1 MILNPEMECMSR
13 EDMKKLQSERLVK
26 LVKTCYEKSKFYR
39 RKMAELNITP
49 DDIKSIDDIHKLPF
63 TTKTDLR
70 DEYPFGLM
78 VVPPTEIRRIHAS
91 SGTTGKPVVDVYTEN
106 DLKMWAEGAA
116 RVMAAGGV
124 GPGDTVQV
132 SYGYGLFTGGLG
144 AHDAAAVLGAVQ
156 LPTSAGNSEKQ
167 IMLMKDFRSN
177 VLACTPSYALHLAEC
192 IEKSDKVSIE
202 DMHLRVGFFGA
213 EPWTEGM
220 RKELEEKLHIKAIDI
235 YGLTEMCGP
244 GVGGECECQN
254 GTHLWEDLFYPEII
268 NPDTLEPCAPGEFGE
283 LVFTSLCKEA
293 MPIIRYRT
301 RDLTR
306 LIYEP
311 CKCGRTAV
319 RMDRI
324 LGRSDDMLIVRG
336 VNVFPST
343 VEAILTEFPAY
354 SPQYFIT
361 VDRKN
366 NEDMFDL
373 DVELRE
379 EFFSPN
385 PAKQM
390 PYIKPLYD
398 RLVSVLGIKPN
409 IHILPPNTIQRS
421 MGKAKHVN
429 DKRKF
434 TN

>member
-1 MILNPEMECMSR
+1 MIHNPEIECMSR
-13 EDMKKLQSERLVK
+13 EDMRKLQSERLIKVVK
-26 LVKTCYEKSKFYR
+26 NCYENVPFYKK
-39 RKMAELNITP
+39 KMDELGVKP
-49 DDIKSIDDIHKLPF
+49 EDIKSIDDICKLPF
-63 TTKTDLR
+63 TTKHDLR
-70 DEYPFGLM
+70 DEYPFGLQA
-78 VVPPTEIRRIHAS
+78 VPMTDVRRIHAS
-91 SGTTGKPVVDVYTEN
+91 SGTTGKPVVDTYTEN
-106 DLKMWAEGAA
+106 DVKNWAEGVA

-124 GPGDTVQV
+124 GKGDIVQV

-144 AHDAAAVLGAVQ
+144 AHDGAGLLGAVQ

-167 IMLMKDFRSN
+167 IMLMQDFGST

-192 IEKSDKVSIE
+192 IEKSDTVQLENLK
-202 DMHLRVGFFGA
+202 LKAGFFGA

-220 RKELEEKLHIKAIDI
+220 RKELEAKLNIKAYDI
-235 YGLTEMCGP
+235 YGLTEMSGP
-244 GVGGECECQN
+244 GVGGECECQD
-254 GTHLWEDLFYPEII
+254 GTHLWEDMFYPEII
-268 NPDTLEPCAPGEFGE
+268 NPETLEPCAPGEFGE
-283 LVFTSLCKEA
+283 LVFTSLTKEA
-293 MPIIRYRT
+293 MPILRYRT

-343 VEAILTEFPAY
+343 IEAILTEFPAY

-379 EFFSPN
+379 EYFSPN
-385 PAKQM
+385 PQNQM
-390 PYIKPLYD
+390 PFIKPLYD
-398 RLVSVLGIKPN
+398 RIVSVIGIKPN
-409 IHILPPNTIQRS
+409 IHIKTPGEMQRS
-421 MGKAKHVN
+421 MGKAKHVL
-429 DKRKF
+429 DKRVFK
-434 TN
+434 N